1 MLVTADVQCMSERER
16 EKDNNREWLL
26 MKWRKTQEKYVQSR
40 EKERKTSR
48 DDKDKNN
55 NNNGHKWVRRESFC
69 MEERKLIKAVYSRE
83 GGNKWKDAERTKVA
97 TMREKISFYFW
108 TSLNE
113 F

>member
-48 DDKDKNN
+48 GDKDKNN

-69 MEERKLIKAVYSRE
+69 MEERKLIKAVYSR
-83 GGNKWKDAERTKVA
+83 GGEINEK
-97 TMREKISFYFW
+97 MQREQKLQQW
-108 TSLNE
+108 E
-113 F
+113 KK